1 MSWLRE
7 NWRVAFLVVL
17 LLGSSVALFAPGIGA
32 SASGDEE
39 AASRPT
45 NLQYGLELSGGV
57 RLRATAVGVTASGVD
72 VPGDETERNA
82 LEADVANALSL
93 EPGSVTA
100 RDRTSSDNPD
110 VVEVYSN
117 NTTAEVGAAF
127 DELGLAYESLD
138 SGVTEATRDEIADT
152 ISTKID
158 ATGFSG
164 ARAYPTTT
172 QSGQSYIVVEVPG
185 QNASEVRSLIQ
196 GRGEVEMRAYYPEGG
211 NQTNA
216 TVLTHSQLQRSDVS
230 TAQMID
236 GRPSVPVS
244 LTQDIAETFAAD
256 MREYGFTSGQGVSNC
271 EFPDGGYCLLTVLD
285 GEVVYDAGVRAN
297 LAQSFENGE
306 FVQDPRFVITANS
319 MEEARE
325 LRVNLQAG
333 ALPTQLEFQDSYYVS
348 PSFAERYK
356 PLSLVTGLAAAIAM
370 ALVVFARYGDPRVAI
385 PMVFTALSEVVI
397 LLGFAAVSGLA
408 LDLSHIAGFIAVIG
422 TGVDDLVIIADEVMT
437 QEVGSQR
444 VFKSRFRKALWVI
457 GAAAVTTIIAM
468 SPLAV
473 LSLGDLR
480 GFAIVTILG
489 VLIGVLVTRPAY
501 GDILRR
507 LLTGEH

>member
-17 LLGSSVALFAPGIGA
+17 LLASTVALFGPNVAGDEAAEA
-32 SASGDEE
+32 SADR
-39 AASRPT
+39 AT
-45 NLQYGLELSGGV
+45 NLQYGLELSGGT
-57 RLRATAVGVTASGVD
+57 RLRAAVVGTTAEGVD
-72 VPGDETERNA
+72 VTQDNEQAMER
-82 LEADVANALSL
+82 DVAEALSL
-93 EPGSVTA
+93 ESRDVQA
-100 RDRTSSDNPD
+100 RIASN
-110 VVEVYSN
+110 VVEVYSEN
-117 NTTAEVGAAF
+117 STDEVRGAL
-127 DELGLAYESLD
+127 DDLGYGYD
-138 SGVTEATRDEIADT
+138 TVRDGVTGETRETMRETIA
-152 ISTKID
+152 SKVGG
-158 ATGFSG
+158 AGFSG
-164 ARAYPTTT
+164 ADVTTT
-172 QSGQSYIVVEVPG
+172 ETQTGERYIVVEVPG
-185 QNASEVRSLIQ
+185 QNASQVRGLIA
-196 GRGEVEMRAYYPEGG
+196 GRGEVELWAFYPENG

-216 TVLTHSQLQRSDVS
+216 TVLTREDLADISPPRV
-230 TAQMID
+230 INE
-236 GRPSVPVS
+236 RPSVPVV
-244 LTQDIAETFAAD
+244 LTDQAAPRFAED
-256 MREYGFTSGQGVSNC
+256 MRNYGFTTGNGISNC
-271 EFPDGGYCLLTVLD
+271 QYPEGGYCLLTVLD
-285 GEVVYDAGVRAN
+285 DEVVYDASMGSR
-297 LAQSFENGE
+297 LASSLEDGDDFTN
-306 FVQDPRFVITANS
+306 DPRFFITANS

-325 LRVNLQAG
+325 LQVNLRAG
-333 ALPTQLEFQDSYYVS
+333 ALPAELDFQDSYFVS

-356 PLSLVTGLAAAIAM
+356 PLSLVTGIAAAVAM
-370 ALVVFARYGDPRVAI
+370 ALVVFLRYGDPRVAV

-437 QEVGSQR
+437 KEIDSNR

-489 VLIGVLVTRPAY
+489 VLIGVIITRPAY

-507 LLTGEH
+507 LVTGEH

>member
-7 NWRVAFLVVL
+7 NWRVTLLVVL

-72 VPGDETERNA
+72 VPTDANERSA
-82 LEADVANALSL
+82 LEAEVADELSL

-100 RDRTSSDNPD
+100 RDRPQADRPD
-110 VVEVYSN
+110 VVEVYAN
-117 NTTAEVGAAF
+117 NTTAEVRTALDA
-127 DELGLAYESLD
+127 LGYDYD
-138 SGVTEATRDEIADT
+138 SVSRGVTSETRTEIVDT
-152 ISTKID
+152 ISTKVD

-164 ARAYPTTT
+164 ASVYSTET
-172 QSGQSYIVVEVPG
+172 QAGNNYVVVEVPG

-196 GRGEVEMRAYYPEGG
+196 GRGEVEMWAYYPSGE
-211 NQTNA
+211 NQTNS
-216 TVLTHSQLQRSDVS
+216 TVLSHSQLQRADVS
-230 TAQMID
+230 TAQSID
-236 GRPSVPVS
+236 GQPSVPVS
-244 LTQDIAETFAAD
+244 LTQSDAEEFAAD
-256 MREYGFTSGQGVSNC
+256 MREYGFTSSQGISNC
-271 EFPDGGYCLLTVLD
+271 GFPDGGYCLLTVLD
-285 GEVVYDAGVRAN
+285 GEVVYDAGVRSN
-297 LAQSFENGE
+297 LAQSFENGD

-319 MEEARE
+319 MDEARE

-333 ALPTQLEFQDSYYVS
+333 ALPTQLAFQDSYYVS

-356 PLSLVTGLAAAIAM
+356 PLSLVTGVFAAAAM
-370 ALVVFARYGDPRVAI
+370 ALVVFARYGDRRVAL

-437 QEVGSQR
+437 KEIDSQR
-444 VFKSRFRKALWVI
+444 VFQSRFRKALWVI
-457 GAAAVTTIIAM
+457 GAAAATTIIAM

-480 GFAIVTILG
+480 GFAIITILG

-507 LLTGEH
+507 LVTGEH